1 MGIFGTLWQAD
12 GVHEQQAAQRAQGT
26 LRGGIYRN
34 LDAKSATE
42 SRRQVVALQS
52 RSVDKLVVDHLDIG
66 SKMIIGVSW
75 SQLKLW

>member
-1 MGIFGTLWQAD
+1 M
-12 GVHEQQAAQRAQGT
+12 HEQQAAQRAQGT

-42 SRRQVVALQS
+42 SQS
-52 RSVDKLVVDHLDIG
+52 RSVEKLVVDHLDIG